1 MKSRVVRFTVSE
13 DMLQA
18 FARLTGDRSSLHLDE
33 QMARRSRFRRRI
45 AHGMLPV
52 CFLQLL
58 ERDFPGRA
66 LRFERLRVRFEQPVH
81 PGDELELELSLPEAP
96 GPAPEF
102 SASFRKLRTGERV
115 TRASGRLRLGDPT
128 PAPAANLEAANGA
141 GGEAAQAC
149 FAAGPLV
156 ERDCGIAELRGTREE
171 LRFELGSRAAAA
183 LAREIL
189 AAAEGGA
196 EAGAAPCPNLL
207 GALMLSPL
215 VGMRLPGRRAT
226 FLGFR
231 LDFEHPLAPG
241 GAYALRAS
249 VERASEA
256 AETISASVSIHSG
269 EHALATGAVEVLVN
283 GAPRE
288 MPSCREI
295 RTSHLELGLR
305 GAVALVTGASRGIG
319 ETTAKLLAMHG
330 ARVVLTY
337 HRGQRDA
344 ERIADEVRAEG
355 GEALAL
361 RCDVR
366 SDDDVRALV
375 RGALDA
381 FGTVDVLV
389 NNAVQEF
396 TPRPLLDLRWE
407 DYLAE
412 LEVSL
417 KGLHACCREVIPILK
432 QKRRGKIV
440 NLSTVAVDN
449 PVSGQ
454 SRYITAKSAV
464 VGFTKSLAVELL
476 PWNVQAN
483 VVVPNLTETDLV
495 AGIPAAY
502 RERLAEAR
510 ASKRHVQPIEVAQ
523 AVAFAASRW
532 ADAITG
538 QQIVLNLGEPPFA

>member
-1 MKSRVVRFTVSE
+1 MKSRTVRFTVSE
-13 DMLQA
+13 EMVQA

-33 QMARRSRFRRRI
+33 EMARRSRFRRRI

-58 ERDFPGRA
+58 GRDFPGRS
-66 LRFERLRVRFEQPVH
+66 LRFERLKVRFEQPVH
-81 PGDELELELSLPEAP
+81 PGDELELELSLPEVP

-102 SASFRKLRTGERV
+102 AASFRKLRTGERV
-115 TRASGRLRLGDPT
+115 TRASGRLRLGEPGEAGPVGAPEAAGGAEG
-128 PAPAANLEAANGA
+128 PAPCL
-141 GGEAAQAC
+141 
-149 FAAGPLV
+149 AAGPLV
-156 ERDCGIAELRGTREE
+156 ERDCGIEELRGASVE
-171 LRFELGSRAAAA
+171 LPFALAGRAAAA

-189 AAAEGGA
+189 SAAEGG
-196 EAGAAPCPNLL
+196 EQAGAAPCPNLL

-226 FLGFR
+226 FLGFQ
-231 LDFEHPLAPG
+231 LAFERDLAPG
-241 GAYALRAS
+241 GGYALRAG

-256 AETISASVSIHSG
+256 AETLGASVAILSG
-269 EHALATGAVEVLVN
+269 ESALATGSVEVLVN
-283 GAPRE
+283 AAPRA
-288 MPSCREI
+288 MPSCAEI
-295 RTSHLELGLR
+295 RARHLDLGLR
-305 GAVALVTGASRGIG
+305 GAVSIVTGASRGIG

-330 ARVVLTY
+330 AKVVLTY
-337 HRGQRDA
+337 HRGRRDA
-344 ERIADEVRAEG
+344 ERVAAEIRAEG
-355 GEALAL
+355 GEALPL

-366 SDDDVRALV
+366 SDEDVRALV

-396 TPRPLLDLRWE
+396 TPRALPELRWE
-407 DYLAE
+407 DYLEE

-417 KGLHACCREVIPILK
+417 KGLHACCREVVPVFK

-464 VGFTKSLAVELL
+464 VGFTKSLAIELL

-483 VVVPNLTETDLV
+483 VVVPSLTETDLV

-502 RERLAEAR
+502 RARLAEAR

-532 ADAITG
+532 ADAISG

>member
-1 MKSRVVRFTVSE
+1 
-13 DMLQA
+13 
-18 FARLTGDRSSLHLDE
+18 
-33 QMARRSRFRRRI
+33 
-45 AHGMLPV
+45 
-52 CFLQLL
+52 
-58 ERDFPGRA
+58 
-66 LRFERLRVRFEQPVH
+66 
-81 PGDELELELSLPEAP
+81 
-96 GPAPEF
+96 
-102 SASFRKLRTGERV
+102 
-115 TRASGRLRLGDPT
+115 
-128 PAPAANLEAANGA
+128 
-141 GGEAAQAC
+141 
-149 FAAGPLV
+149 
-156 ERDCGIAELRGTREE
+156 
-171 LRFELGSRAAAA
+171 
-183 LAREIL
+183 
-189 AAAEGGA
+189 
-196 EAGAAPCPNLL
+196 
-207 GALMLSPL
+207 
-215 VGMRLPGRRAT
+215 
-226 FLGFR
+226 
-231 LDFEHPLAPG
+231 
-241 GAYALRAS
+241 

-256 AETISASVSIHSG
+256 AETATASVSIRAG
-269 EHALATGAVEVLVN
+269 EHALAAGSLDVLVS
-283 GAPRE
+283 APPRA
-288 MPSCREI
+288 MPGCREI
-295 RTSHLELGLR
+295 RESHLELGLR

-319 ETTAKLLAMHG
+319 ETTAKLLGMLG
-330 ARVVLTY
+330 SRVVLTW
-337 HRGQRDA
+337 HRGRKDA
-344 ERIADEVRAEG
+344 ERIAAEIRAEG
-355 GEALAL
+355 GEAVAL

-396 TPRPLLDLRWE
+396 TPRALSDLRWE

-432 QKRRGKIV
+432 EKRRGKIV

-464 VGFTKSLAVELL
+464 VGYTKSLAVELL

-495 AGIPAAY
+495 AGIPAAW
-502 RERLAEAR
+502 RARMAEAR
-510 ASKRHVQPIEVAQ
+510 AGKRHVQPVEVAQ